1 MQNLIVSGKLPCT
14 KDECAT
20 LAAIQLRIYELTQT
34 EGSDEEKEGE
44 LDSEAKKLK
53 DTESKAELN
62 IEAKIAIKENEEGN
76 QGDLTNKVEKVP
88 FEMIKEESG
97 LLKSISSNFSNK
109 QTGMQSPVLVSGG
122 WASLLFYMK
131 SCSCFGG
138 DRSLKVLTVKQLVS
152 PIYKRSNDII
162 KLIKVRGSLPIYRTK
177 VY

>member
-44 LDSEAKKLK
+44 LDSEANKLK

-76 QGDLTNKVEKVP
+76 QGDLITKSKR
-88 FEMIKEESG
+88 S
-97 LLKSISSNFSNK
+97 LLK
-109 QTGMQSPVLVSGG
+109 
-122 WASLLFYMK
+122 
-131 SCSCFGG
+131 
-138 DRSLKVLTVKQLVS
+138 
-152 PIYKRSNDII
+152 
-162 KLIKVRGSLPIYRTK
+162 
-177 VY
+177 